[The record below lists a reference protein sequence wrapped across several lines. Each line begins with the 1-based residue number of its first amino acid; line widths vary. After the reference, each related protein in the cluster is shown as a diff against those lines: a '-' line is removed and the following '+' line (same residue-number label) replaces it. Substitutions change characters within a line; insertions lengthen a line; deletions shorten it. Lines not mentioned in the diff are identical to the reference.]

1 MDKELEAY
9 YDKPWFGIESDKQL
23 LRELQRTTTST
34 KEEFER
40 LYLGTWVVEED
51 DYKDVAS
58 EPLNNA
64 FSKEMELI
72 STMTPDEIDEAL
84 NRS

>member
-1 MDKELEAY
+1 MDKEVEAY
-9 YDKPWFGIESDKQL
+9 YDNPWFDIEPDKSL
-23 LRELQRTTTST
+23 LRELQMTTTT